1 MKSIGAS
8 HTRHLSDSCMP
19 VAGPQE
25 PICPLTPDPH
35 ASYLLSPAISHYG
48 TLDPHMHHFPPA
60 SPITLQSDCLLPL
73 NNQLTTSNTFPRFQF
88 PSQVNPT
95 EYTQQGCVSQT
106 ASHTGTLTTSASMGM
121 GLGLGLTVP
130 PMISSGTAT
139 ISSAAAAKM
148 NRIPSGLLDQLEHHV
163 PLQRD
168 GFSTLQFH
176 RRSRGAKQRSE
187 SPGRIRNLV
196 HSVQKLFSK
205 TQSVEGSGGKGT
217 VQGADGTKATRRS
230 KSKDRAKTEG
240 AKRRGRPNL
249 SGFWS
254 SDDALEDEA
263 TTQEATG
270 PVAVAYRNPLSMM
283 TLGRAVSDSQ
293 APPRTHIQGYNTIA
307 AHRSLK
313 PSKSSGELKT
323 QTMSS
328 TGGSA
333 GDGTLAKR
341 GSWSTLTLSQ
351 ARQVLQKG
359 TATVNRTLLKSKSY
373 HQELTSN
380 FLQVPVGDWSGTLG
394 KGAGAGGEIPC
405 RRMRSGSYV
414 KAMGDPEDSDQSDS
428 PPSPKPSPKTAAR
441 RQSYLKATQQSLS
454 EQQPPLPPRN
464 CLPSLRE
471 LTTNR
476 SLDNLDCL
484 VGQSDSQHW
493 EREGNFSHGSS
504 TLGRSSGI
512 SQMDQSCLCSA
523 VYSHMDSQAVEAL
536 DLPAPTCFRSRSH
549 SYLRAIQ
556 AGCSQDD
563 DSDSDEPPLNTDSN
577 TSSES
582 HNRFLLIKMPSF
594 MYGFLPVV
602 CVGLLME
609 MWMWI
614 GLLKEM
620 WMEVLMELLMGVLME
635 IWMGVLMEMWM
646 GVLMEN
652 GVVDGDVDGVLM
664 ELWMGVLMEIWM
676 GVLMEIWMGVL
687 MENGVVG
694 DVDGGVDG
702 GADGDLDGVVVGD
715 VDGGVDG
722 HGVVD
727 EDMYGDGDVNGV
739 IMLALKDHFCS
750 HVGLEPG
757 DPLIRMATGNIPYAV
772 NEVQCHSSCE
782 LEEKERFWSEL
793 DEVMESIPTG
803 ERVVKGAD
811 FNGHIGEGNTGDE
824 EVMGKFGVKER
835 NLEGQMVVDFAK
847 RMDMG
852 VVNTYF
858 QKREE
863 HRVTYKS
870 GGRRTQVVLP
880 DDWETT
886 AEVIRETGR
895 KVLGVSS
902 GRRKEDKET
911 WWWNEEVQD
920 SIQRKRLAKKKWD
933 MDRTE
938 ENRQEY
944 KELQRRVKREV
955 SKAKQKAYD
964 ELYTRLDTREGEKD
978 LYRVLTS
985 EENVQRRWKEYFEEL
1000 MNEENER
1007 EKRVEGAVGP
1017 DDIPVEV
1024 WKCLGEAAVEF
1035 LASLFNRVLENLEK
1049 AYDRVPREELWYC
1062 MRKSGVAEKYVRV
1075 VQDMYERSRTVVRCA
1090 VVMDQLSEEVRQES
1104 PWTMMFADDI
1114 VICREQVEENLERWR
1129 FALERRGMKVS
1140 RTRNKTPPP
1149 VPPRSASK
1157 PFISVT
1163 VQSSTESAQDTYLEQ
1178 RSEANSQSGRSNS
1191 SDSATS
1197 SRTGSLAKVPLPL
1210 IPHIPVPIPLVPPIP
1225 VPVPSARVSSPP
1237 PPPAR
1242 ETQTVSVGFTQ
1253 HELRGAARRKLSSIG
1268 IQVDCVQPVLR
1279 EEYTPTTKFQSIGVQ
1294 VEDGRP
1300 LSRFSSMASRQET
1313 AEVEPQDRTDGKV
1326 LESSSLA
1333 CSTQTLDSTGC
1344 TGRAQKSSSTIT
1356 ESIEQALDP
1365 SSLPPPPPSLQSVS
1379 VNGASEQ
1386 PGAPTA
1392 CLRDGHCFLRLL
1404 QAETSRMDAWCQQM
1418 EQESKEKQ
1426 LSEEVLGKIRSAVG
1440 SAQLL
1445 MSQKFQQFRGLCE
1458 QNLDVNAQPRPTAQ
1472 DLAGFWDLLQ
1482 LSIEDI
1488 SMKFDELH
1496 LLNANDWKVPE
1507 SSSSKKE
1514 ERKSVSVTTPKKAP
1528 KPKTSGP
1535 KEKSSGDSAADKQRQ
1550 EARKRLMAA
1559 KRAASERQNSAT
1571 ESADSIEIYVPEA
1584 QTRL

>member
-35 ASYLLSPAISHYG
+35 ASYILSPAISHYG

-60 SPITLQSDCLLPL
+60 SPIALQSDCLLPL

-95 EYTQQGCVSQT
+95 EYTQGCVSQT
-106 ASHTGTLTTSASMGM
+106 ASRTGTLTTSASMGM

-148 NRIPSGLLDQLEHHV
+148 NRIPTGLLDQLEHHV

-205 TQSVEGSGGKGT
+205 TQSIEGSGGKGT

-270 PVAVAYRNPLSMM
+270 PVAVAYRNPLTMM

-293 APPRTHIQGYNTIA
+293 APPRTHVQGYNTIA

-323 QTMSS
+323 QTISS

-380 FLQVPVGDWSGTLG
+380 FLQVPVGDWSGTVG

-454 EQQPPLPPRN
+454 EQQPPLPPRKHRSCPFMWEQYGVSWAPLQN
-464 CLPSLRE
+464 AYSMQHLASCLPSLRE

-493 EREGNFSHGSS
+493 EREGNFGHGSS

-523 VYSHMDSQAVEAL
+523 AYSHMDSQAVEAL
-536 DLPAPTCFRSRSH
+536 DLPTPTCFRSRSH

-577 TSSES
+577 TS
-582 HNRFLLIKMPSF
+582 
-594 MYGFLPVV
+594 
-602 CVGLLME
+602 
-609 MWMWI
+609 
-614 GLLKEM
+614 
-620 WMEVLMELLMGVLME
+620 
-635 IWMGVLMEMWM
+635 
-646 GVLMEN
+646 
-652 GVVDGDVDGVLM
+652 
-664 ELWMGVLMEIWM
+664 
-676 GVLMEIWMGVL
+676 
-687 MENGVVG
+687 
-694 DVDGGVDG
+694 
-702 GADGDLDGVVVGD
+702 
-715 VDGGVDG
+715 
-722 HGVVD
+722 
-727 EDMYGDGDVNGV
+727 
-739 IMLALKDHFCS
+739 
-750 HVGLEPG
+750 
-757 DPLIRMATGNIPYAV
+757 
-772 NEVQCHSSCE
+772 
-782 LEEKERFWSEL
+782 
-793 DEVMESIPTG
+793 
-803 ERVVKGAD
+803 
-811 FNGHIGEGNTGDE
+811 
-824 EVMGKFGVKER
+824 
-835 NLEGQMVVDFAK
+835 
-847 RMDMG
+847 
-852 VVNTYF
+852 
-858 QKREE
+858 
-863 HRVTYKS
+863 
-870 GGRRTQVVLP
+870 
-880 DDWETT
+880 
-886 AEVIRETGR
+886 
-895 KVLGVSS
+895 
-902 GRRKEDKET
+902 
-911 WWWNEEVQD
+911 
-920 SIQRKRLAKKKWD
+920 
-933 MDRTE
+933 
-938 ENRQEY
+938 
-944 KELQRRVKREV
+944 
-955 SKAKQKAYD
+955 
-964 ELYTRLDTREGEKD
+964 
-978 LYRVLTS
+978 
-985 EENVQRRWKEYFEEL
+985 
-1000 MNEENER
+1000 
-1007 EKRVEGAVGP
+1007 
-1017 DDIPVEV
+1017 
-1024 WKCLGEAAVEF
+1024 
-1035 LASLFNRVLENLEK
+1035 
-1049 AYDRVPREELWYC
+1049 
-1062 MRKSGVAEKYVRV
+1062 
-1075 VQDMYERSRTVVRCA
+1075 
-1090 VVMDQLSEEVRQES
+1090 
-1104 PWTMMFADDI
+1104 
-1114 VICREQVEENLERWR
+1114 
-1129 FALERRGMKVS
+1129 
-1140 RTRNKTPPP
+1140 TRNKTPPP

-1178 RSEANSQSGRSNS
+1178 RSDANSQSGRSNS

-1197 SRTGSLAKVPLPL
+1197 SRTGSLAKAPLPL

-1253 HELRGAARRKLSSIG
+1253 DELRGAARRKLSSIG

-1279 EEYTPTTKFQSIGVQ
+1279 EEHTPTTKFQSIGVQ

-1326 LESSSLA
+1326 ESSSLA
-1333 CSTQTLDSTGC
+1333 CSTQTLDCTGC
-1344 TGRAQKSSSTIT
+1344 VGRAQKSSSTVT
-1356 ESIEQALDP
+1356 ESIEEALDP

-1379 VNGASEQ
+1379 VNGASDQ
-1386 PGAPTA
+1386 PGAPAA

-1404 QAETSRMDAWCQQM
+1404 QAETGRMDAWCQQM

-1458 QNLDVNAQPRPTAQ
+1458 QNLDMNAQPRPTAQ

-1496 LLNANDWKVPE
+1496 LLKANDWKLPE
-1507 SSSSKKE
+1507 SSKKE
-1514 ERKSVSVTTPKKAP
+1514 ERKPATVTTPKKAP
-1528 KPKTSGP
+1528 KPKASGP

>member
-48 TLDPHMHHFPPA
+48 TLDQHMHHFPPT
-60 SPITLQSDCLLPL
+60 SPIALQADCLLPL

-88 PSQVNPT
+88 PSQVNPS

-106 ASHTGTLTTSASMGM
+106 ASRSGTLTTSASMGM
-121 GLGLGLTVP
+121 GLGLGLTIP

-148 NRIPSGLLDQLEHHV
+148 NRIPTGLLDQLEHHV

-205 TQSVEGSGGKGT
+205 TQSIEGSSGKGS
-217 VQGADGTKATRRS
+217 VQGADGTKVTRRS

-254 SDDALEDEA
+254 SDDALEDDA

-293 APPRTHIQGYNTIA
+293 APPRTHVQGYNTIA

-313 PSKSSGELKT
+313 PSKSSGELKS

-380 FLQVPVGDWSGTLG
+380 FLQVPAGDWSGTLG
-394 KGAGAGGEIPC
+394 KGTGAGGEIPC

-484 VGQSDSQHW
+484 VGQSDAQHW
-493 EREGNFSHGSS
+493 EREGNFGHGSS
-504 TLGRSSGI
+504 TLGRNSGI
-512 SQMDQSCLCSA
+512 NQMDQSCLCSA
-523 VYSHMDSQAVEAL
+523 AYSHTDSQAVEAL
-536 DLPAPTCFRSRSH
+536 DLSAPPCFRSRSH

-577 TSSES
+577 TS
-582 HNRFLLIKMPSF
+582 
-594 MYGFLPVV
+594 
-602 CVGLLME
+602 
-609 MWMWI
+609 
-614 GLLKEM
+614 
-620 WMEVLMELLMGVLME
+620 
-635 IWMGVLMEMWM
+635 
-646 GVLMEN
+646 
-652 GVVDGDVDGVLM
+652 
-664 ELWMGVLMEIWM
+664 
-676 GVLMEIWMGVL
+676 
-687 MENGVVG
+687 
-694 DVDGGVDG
+694 
-702 GADGDLDGVVVGD
+702 
-715 VDGGVDG
+715 
-722 HGVVD
+722 
-727 EDMYGDGDVNGV
+727 
-739 IMLALKDHFCS
+739 
-750 HVGLEPG
+750 
-757 DPLIRMATGNIPYAV
+757 
-772 NEVQCHSSCE
+772 
-782 LEEKERFWSEL
+782 
-793 DEVMESIPTG
+793 
-803 ERVVKGAD
+803 
-811 FNGHIGEGNTGDE
+811 
-824 EVMGKFGVKER
+824 
-835 NLEGQMVVDFAK
+835 
-847 RMDMG
+847 
-852 VVNTYF
+852 
-858 QKREE
+858 
-863 HRVTYKS
+863 
-870 GGRRTQVVLP
+870 
-880 DDWETT
+880 
-886 AEVIRETGR
+886 
-895 KVLGVSS
+895 
-902 GRRKEDKET
+902 
-911 WWWNEEVQD
+911 
-920 SIQRKRLAKKKWD
+920 
-933 MDRTE
+933 
-938 ENRQEY
+938 
-944 KELQRRVKREV
+944 
-955 SKAKQKAYD
+955 
-964 ELYTRLDTREGEKD
+964 
-978 LYRVLTS
+978 
-985 EENVQRRWKEYFEEL
+985 
-1000 MNEENER
+1000 
-1007 EKRVEGAVGP
+1007 
-1017 DDIPVEV
+1017 
-1024 WKCLGEAAVEF
+1024 
-1035 LASLFNRVLENLEK
+1035 
-1049 AYDRVPREELWYC
+1049 
-1062 MRKSGVAEKYVRV
+1062 
-1075 VQDMYERSRTVVRCA
+1075 
-1090 VVMDQLSEEVRQES
+1090 
-1104 PWTMMFADDI
+1104 
-1114 VICREQVEENLERWR
+1114 
-1129 FALERRGMKVS
+1129 
-1140 RTRNKTPPP
+1140 TRNKTPPP

-1157 PFISVT
+1157 PYISVT

-1197 SRTGSLAKVPLPL
+1197 SRTGSLAKAPLPL
-1210 IPHIPVPIPLVPPIP
+1210 IPHIPVHIPLVPPIP

-1237 PPPAR
+1237 PPPTR

-1253 HELRGAARRKLSSIG
+1253 DEPRAAVRRKLSSIG

-1279 EEYTPTTKFQSIGVQ
+1279 EEHTPTTRFQSIGVQ

-1313 AEVEPQDRTDGKV
+1313 ADAEPQDRTDSKV
-1326 LESSSLA
+1326 TDISSAA
-1333 CSTQTLDSTGC
+1333 CSTQTLDSPGC
-1344 TGRAQKSSSTIT
+1344 LGRAQKCSFTIP
-1356 ESIEQALDP
+1356 ESVEAALDP

-1386 PGAPTA
+1386 PGAPGT

-1404 QAETSRMDAWCQQM
+1404 QAETGRMDAWCQQM
-1418 EQESKEKQ
+1418 EQESKEKL

-1458 QNLDVNAQPRPTAQ
+1458 QNLDVSAQPQPTAQ

-1488 SMKFDELH
+1488 STKFDELH
-1496 LLNANDWKVPE
+1496 LLKANDWKLPD

-1514 ERKSVSVTTPKKAP
+1514 EKKPASVTTPKKAP
-1528 KPKTSGP
+1528 KLKATAP